1 MEKKAEKVRMLISKT
16 GRCSTGLTLL
26 ELIIVIFIVSIVM
39 AVIVPLFPDLEEN
52 KSKSEAREIASI
64 LRYLYDSA
72 ITRKETF
79 FIKFNFNEDSIYIR
93 GPDGEKVKKFKN
105 IQSVSTQSRGSI
117 SKGEFIFFFEPLGI
131 RENITVHLDGKNK
144 DLEIIL
150 NHLSGRVKIKDG
162 RQGKDG
168 EGIKI

>member
-26 ELIIVIFIVSIVM
+26 ELIVIIFIISIVM
-39 AVIVPLFPDLEEN
+39 AVIVPLFPNLEEN
-52 KSKSEAREIASI
+52 RSKSDAREIASI

-79 FIKFNFNEDSIYIR
+79 FIKFNFDEDSIYIS
-93 GPDGEKVKKFKN
+93 GPDGRKIKKLKS
-105 IQSVSTQSRGSI
+105 IQSVSTQSGGLI

-131 RENITVHLDGKNK
+131 RENITVHLDNKGK
-144 DLEIIL
+144 DVDITLH
-150 NHLSGRVKIKDG
+150 HLSGRVKIKDE
-162 RQGKDG
+162 RQEKNR
-168 EGIKI
+168 